1 MRQPISRPCGHDTPE
16 TNPERHELLT
26 EQRDLSR
33 SRATQVYKRA
43 ARSMPSYQSP
53 SCPLPSRP
61 VTTLAYAGAHAHL
74 DAVAC
79 LLTLA
84 RCALRTS
91 WPAELVRT
99 SHVTFISGMR
109 GYLDAFPNTDTLSM
123 STEKKKSSRKC
134 GAPLPWAQRAHL
146 SILPGQ
152 PSTQPPLSSGTRD
165 LERTNSELS

>member
-123 STEKKKSSRKC
+123 STEKKKVQSEMWGAIALGSARAFVHPSR
-134 GAPLPWAQRAHL
+134 ATIHPAATVQRD
-146 SILPGQ
+146 
-152 PSTQPPLSSGTRD
+152 TRP
-165 LERTNSELS
+165 